1 MAMKEMKKRLAE
13 AIDIDKIK
21 IGKAGKDK
29 ITLDLNDDGE
39 PGAVFTKSW
48 WRSSV
53 F

>member
-39 PGAVFTKSW
+39 PDAALIDTNGT
-48 WRSSV
+48 
-53 F
+53 